1 MTPDGLFLLAVFGA
15 ALLISGLSTRSRV
28 LIGGLLI
35 AFVLFIAWADQA
47 QAPSPA
53 KATKEVYAS
62 CLSQPKPTAT
72 KSA

>member
-1 MTPDGLFLLAVFGA
+1 MTPDSLFLLAVFGA
-15 ALLISGLSTRSRV
+15 ALLISGLPTRARV

-35 AFVLFIAWADQA
+35 ASVLFIAWTNQVRVS
-47 QAPSPA
+47 SPA

-62 CLSQPKPTAT
+62 CSFQPKPTAT